1 MFYLSVEDHQDGAP
15 LWVELLWILH
25 LLVSR
30 TLWIKLGLAVEKRKF
45 EQIFK
50 RVETNSRP
58 DVPLTISSMQVSLYI
73 PMGQLYFGVFTWN
86 NKQMITFHKENLWK
100 TLKDEDDNFALS
112 NYWKKRTNWRR
123 LLIRKL
129 GENMCKSGQQI
140 LRQHCF
146 NHENG
151 MDFMTNSIFANKMWY
166 VCVCTRGFRF

>member
-1 MFYLSVEDHQDGAP
+1 MFYVLPERWGPSGRSSSLGRTSLNSSSSGKPDP
-15 LWVELLWILH
+15 LDQAWT
-25 LLVSR
+25 R
-30 TLWIKLGLAVEKRKF
+30 CGEKRF
-45 EQIFK
+45 EQIFE

-123 LLIRKL
+123 LL
-129 GENMCKSGQQI
+129 QI

-151 MDFMTNSIFANKMWY
+151 MDFMTNSIFANKIWH
-166 VCVCTRGFRF
+166 VCVYTRVFI